1 MRQTKK
7 LAEKGGRNDEKE
19 NARAMKEESDRSTDK
34 RLIGKAW
41 KIGAKINNEGD
52 TQTDKQ

>member
-52 TQTDKQ
+52 TQTD